1 VLTPEYAGG
10 ISIDLLEQIIEGWRW
25 GNALVAMPS
34 LVSIPPVEDPLL
46 SLHIIPELG
55 DDGLCELPR
64 TVESGATL
72 EKDYAVAFKSES
84 HFEFCA
90 NLRRDSGIAV
100 LLEQFGYSSNLKRR
114 YRQPTPSHSLSVL
127 VVSSVYPLFL

>member
-1 VLTPEYAGG
+1 
-10 ISIDLLEQIIEGWRW
+10 
-25 GNALVAMPS
+25 M
-34 LVSIPPVEDPLL
+34 

-55 DDGLCELPR
+55 DDGLYELPR

-84 HFEFCA
+84 HLKFCA
-90 NLRRDSGIAV
+90 DLRRDSGIAV

-114 YRQPTPSHSLSVL
+114 YRQPTPSHSLSDL
-127 VVSSVYPLFL
+127 VGSSVHPLFL